1 AATLGLF
8 QRVPSGFI
16 PDEDQGYFITATF
29 LPDGASLD
37 RTERVVADLEK
48 FLLSNPN
55 IEHTVSMVGLDLF
68 AGRVNST
75 SAAVTFARLKPWDQR
90 TAKGTSNREIIG
102 SVWGR
107 FGGVPEAMVIAVNPP
122 SIQGLGQRAGFEMQL
137 QARGG
142 QDIRELAATADR
154 FIAEARKRPE
164 LTGLTSTLRVTQP
177 QVFIDLDR
185 DRAKT
190 AGVPVNAVFEA
201 LQATLGQL
209 YVNDF
214 DKYGRVWR
222 VQLQAEPSFR
232 KSPEDVGRIF
242 VRNSSGGM
250 VPLSTMLTTR
260 TQAGP
265 NLFPKFNG
273 FPAVQISG
281 APAAGYSTGQ
291 TMEIM
296 SELAAKLPAGYGFE
310 WSGAS
315 YQEVKAGNA
324 APIALLFGVIVVFLV
339 LAAQYEN
346 WSLPIAVL
354 LVVPLGVLG
363 ALVAVYW
370 RGIDR
375 DIYFQVGLL
384 TLVGLSAKNA
394 ILIIEFCIVLRKQ
407 GKSLR
412 EAAVEAARLR
422 FRPII
427 MTSLAFILGVL
438 PLVIAKGAGAA
449 GRHSIGTGIMGGMI
463 AATVLAVFFVPLFF
477 VLVQGASEWVA
488 RLLHG
493 HARMIGG
500 PREEGTEPPPT
511 QAP

>member
-1 AATLGLF
+1 M
-8 QRVPSGFI
+8 I
-16 PDEDQGYFITATF
+16 P
-29 LPDGASLD
+29 
-37 RTERVVADLEK
+37 
-48 FLLSNPN
+48 
-55 IEHTVSMVGLDLF
+55 
-68 AGRVNST
+68 
-75 SAAVTFARLKPWDQR
+75 
-90 TAKGTSNREIIG
+90 
-102 SVWGR
+102 
-107 FGGVPEAMVIAVNPP
+107 VNPP

-137 QARGG
+137 QARSG
-142 QDIRELAATADR
+142 QDIRDLAAV
-154 FIAEARKRPE
+154 AEKFMAAARKRQE
-164 LTGLTSTLRVTQP
+164 MTAVASTLRVTQP
-177 QVFIDLDR
+177 QIYVDLDR

-190 AGVPVNAVFEA
+190 AGVPINAVFDA
-201 LQATLGQL
+201 LQANLGQL

-222 VQLQAEPSFR
+222 VQLQAEPQFR
-232 KSPEDVGRIF
+232 KSPEDVGRIY
-242 VRNSSGGM
+242 VRNGAGQM

-260 TQAGP
+260 FQAGP

-273 FPAVQISG
+273 FPSVQISG
-281 APAAGYSTGQ
+281 APSPGYSTGQ
-291 TMEIM
+291 AMDVLR
-296 SELAAKLPAGYGFE
+296 ELAADPDLLPPGYGYE

-363 ALVAVYW
+363 ALIAIKW

-412 EAAVEAARLR
+412 ESAIEAARLR

-477 VLVQGASEWVA
+477 VLVQGGSEWIA
-488 RLLHG
+488 KLLHG
-493 HARMIGG
+493 HSRMIGG
-500 PREEGTEPPPT
+500 PPDHGAKAAEASQTH
-511 QAP
+511 